1 LKKLRHSFSRI
12 LEVSSI
18 KDSFMLLKNKK
29 ILLGVTGSISA
40 YKACE
45 IARLFV
51 KSGADVRVVMS
62 EAAKRFVSPLTFE
75 ALTRQ
80 TVLHEGSESWA
91 NSLNHIEAAKEC
103 DIFVIAPATANTINK
118 LSKGIAD
125 NILLQCALACP
136 KPILVAP
143 AANTQMLKNHYTAGS
158 LKMLAVNEY
167 EIVQPQEKIL
177 ACGDLGSGAL
187 AEPEE
192 IYWRSVQLLSQ
203 DSYWKDRRVVVTGGG
218 TREKID
224 EVRYLSNFS
233 SGKMAKALVLAL
245 YARGADVCY
254 VTTVA
259 DEKLPDGVYVV
270 PVENAQEM
278 LEYTQ
283 DAIRIAK
290 KGKMSKVTM
299 NSSEAIH
306 KIQKRPFLFMAAAVS
321 DYMPKFPQEGKLKKQ
336 LLGESW
342 ALEMKQA
349 PDILSSLDKD
359 GVSVVGFKAEM
370 DADEGLANA
379 KSLLAQKKIDAV
391 CYNYLKNSQSFG
403 TDENEIT
410 FITKEGVLPLG
421 KADKLSLSFKILEK
435 AQELS
440 E

>member
-1 LKKLRHSFSRI
+1 MTNFRHREALKKLRHSFSRI

-192 IYWRSVQLLSQ
+192 IYWRRCSCFRKIPTGKTAVLWSREEARE
-203 DSYWKDRRVVVTGGG
+203 RRS
-218 TREKID
+218 TRCAI
-224 EVRYLSNFS
+224 SPIS
-233 SGKMAKALVLAL
+233 PA
-245 YARGADVCY
+245 ARW
-254 VTTVA
+254 
-259 DEKLPDGVYVV
+259 
-270 PVENAQEM
+270 
-278 LEYTQ
+278 
-283 DAIRIAK
+283 
-290 KGKMSKVTM
+290 
-299 NSSEAIH
+299 
-306 KIQKRPFLFMAAAVS
+306 QKRLCWRS
-321 DYMPKFPQEGKLKKQ
+321 MP
-336 LLGESW
+336 
-342 ALEMKQA
+342 
-349 PDILSSLDKD
+349 
-359 GVSVVGFKAEM
+359 GVRMSAM
-370 DADEGLANA
+370 
-379 KSLLAQKKIDAV
+379 
-391 CYNYLKNSQSFG
+391 
-403 TDENEIT
+403 
-410 FITKEGVLPLG
+410 
-421 KADKLSLSFKILEK
+421 
-435 AQELS
+435 
-440 E
+440 